1 MKQLSIVSSYLFL
14 KGEQVCPIYSFLYT
28 IFINFFL
35 TSVDKFVIFRYFR
48 KKYRNMN
55 NYIKVSFTVTPAE
68 EAAMDVLAALLAE
81 TGFESF
87 VTEES
92 GMAAYA
98 PKSAYNKESM
108 EEVIKGFPLEGFSI
122 TYETEEIEG
131 EDWNAEW
138 EKNYF
143 QPIVLGNECVIH
155 STFHTDIPKARYDIL
170 IDPKMAFGTGYHQ
183 TTCHMLRAIL
193 GEEMK
198 GKSVLD
204 MGCGTALLAILARKH
219 GAEKVVAIDIDEFAY
234 ENALEN
240 ISLNSTPD
248 IEVRLGGA
256 EALRKDDS
264 FDYVIAN
271 INRNILLADM
281 GSYAACMHPG
291 SVIFIS
297 GFYTDD
303 MEILKK
309 EAAQHGLCYETF
321 AEDNRWAM
329 MRFVKK

>member
-1 MKQLSIVSSYLFL
+1 
-14 KGEQVCPIYSFLYT
+14 
-28 IFINFFL
+28 
-35 TSVDKFVIFRYFR
+35 
-48 KKYRNMN
+48 MN
-55 NYIKVSFTVTPAE
+55 NYIKASFAITPAE
-68 EAAMDVLAALLAE
+68 ESVADVLASLLADV
-81 TGFESF
+81 GFESF
-87 VTEES
+87 VHEET
-92 GMAAYA
+92 GMTAYA
-98 PKSAYNKESM
+98 PVALYDEAALAAVV
-108 EEVIKGFPLEGFSI
+108 EEFPLDGFSI
-122 TYETEEIEG
+122 KYETEEIEG

-143 QPIVLGNECVIH
+143 QPIVLGEDCVIH
-155 STFHTDIPKARYDIL
+155 STFHTDVPSARYDIL

-193 GEEMK
+193 GEDMS

-219 GAEKVVAIDIDEFAY
+219 GATDVVAIDIDEFAY

-240 ISLNSTPD
+240 IELNGTPD

-256 EALRKDDS
+256 ESLREDDL

-281 GSYAACMHPG
+281 KSYAACMHSG
-291 SVIFIS
+291 SVLFVS
-297 GFYTDD
+297 GFYVED
-303 MEILKK
+303 MEVLKQ
-309 EAAQHGLCYETF
+309 EAALHSLRYESF

-329 MRFVKK
+329 MRFIKE

>member
-1 MKQLSIVSSYLFL
+1 
-14 KGEQVCPIYSFLYT
+14 
-28 IFINFFL
+28 
-35 TSVDKFVIFRYFR
+35 
-48 KKYRNMN
+48 MN
-55 NYIKVSFTVTPAE
+55 NYIKVTFAVTPFE
-68 EAAMDVLAALLAE
+68 EAATDVLAALLAE
-81 TGFESF
+81 VGFESF
-87 VTEES
+87 VTEEW
-92 GMAAYA
+92 GMTAYA
-98 PKSAYNKESM
+98 PKAMFDKEAM
-108 EEVIKGFPLEGFSI
+108 DEVVKGFPLDGFSI

-131 EDWNAEW
+131 EDWNEEW

-143 QPIVLGNECVIH
+143 QPIVLGEDCVIH
-155 STFHTDIPKARYDIL
+155 STFHTEVPKARYDIL

-193 GEEMK
+193 CENMD

-219 GAEKVVAIDIDEFAY
+219 GAQKVVAIDIDEFAY

-240 ISLNSTPD
+240 IVLNDTPD

-256 EALRKDDS
+256 EALRKDDV

-271 INRNILLADM
+271 INRNILVADM
-281 GSYAACMHPG
+281 GSYATCMHSG

-297 GFYTDD
+297 GFYTED
-303 MEILKK
+303 MEVLK
-309 EAAQHGLCYETF
+309 EVATHHGLRYESF

-329 MRFVKK
+329 MRFVKE